1 MIQVI
6 YPANISKN
14 LVQLKIMTTV
24 ENESIIV

>member
-6 YPANISKN
+6 YPANFSKN